1 MMANGGY
8 ALVKTGADE
17 MTEGLLAIGAVAAV
31 AAAVLA
37 VRTLASAA
45 LRLAAA
51 YFFAPVQPPPSLGRL
66 AALVERQVAERQAAA
81 AAIRGREPPPAEIVL
96 ALRAVTRGDRRPK

>member
-1 MMANGGY
+1 
-8 ALVKTGADE
+8 

-51 YFFAPVQPPPSLGRL
+51 YFFAPVQPPPSLGHL
-66 AALVERQVAERQAAA
+66 AVLVECHIAERQAATA
-81 AAIRGREPPPAEIVL
+81 ARRRREPPPAELVL
-96 ALRAVTRGDRRPK
+96 ALRAVTRGRRHPKRDPVG